1 MQVRNS
7 LDLRLRVFA
16 LTLEPALHLARALS
30 LSLEDVEDT
39 TRATYVQLHRDRGLS
54 LEQIARRIGTSRRTV
69 ATLSAQSSSTQA
81 PLEHSQRIGVRRAL
95 IRLLSRGESVSLQR
109 AREEVGV
116 KDELFHDELEVLIE
130 ERAVQSIEGE
140 LSLTRAWTS
149 YEGGNEA
156 ERLDSL
162 RHFLSA
168 VGETVRQRFFARAT
182 EDEAF
187 ARVLSFSATPEMI
200 AILRKRIYEAL
211 CEGAS
216 KADDEATHHPDR
228 VDASIA
234 FCVTRTG

>member
-39 TRATYVQLHRDRGLS
+39 TRATYVQLHRDCGLS

-69 ATLSAQSSSTQA
+69 ATLSSQSSTNQA
-81 PLEHSQRIGVRRAL
+81 PLEHSHRIGVRRAL
-95 IRLLSRGESVSLQR
+95 IRLLSRGELVSIAS
-109 AREEVGV
+109 ARDEVGV
-116 KDELFHDELEVLIE
+116 KDELFHDELEVLIQ
-130 ERAVQSIEGE
+130 ERAVESVDGQ

-149 YEGGNEA
+149 YEGTNEA

-168 VGETVRQRFFARAT
+168 VGETVRRRFFAQAS
-182 EDEAF
+182 DDDAF

-200 AILRKRIYEAL
+200 STLRKSIFSAL

-216 KADDEATHHPDR
+216 EADTTATQHPDR
-228 VDASIA
+228 MDVSVA

>member
-69 ATLSAQSSSTQA
+69 ATLSAQSSTTLA
-81 PLEHSQRIGVRRAL
+81 PLEHSQRIGAPRAL

-116 KDELFHDELEVLIE
+116 KDERFPARETSNAAG
-130 ERAVQSIEGE
+130 R
-140 LSLTRAWTS
+140 TR
-149 YEGGNEA
+149 
-156 ERLDSL
+156 
-162 RHFLSA
+162 SA
-168 VGETVRQRFFARAT
+168 
-182 EDEAF
+182 D
-187 ARVLSFSATPEMI
+187 
-200 AILRKRIYEAL
+200 
-211 CEGAS
+211 
-216 KADDEATHHPDR
+216 
-228 VDASIA
+228 
-234 FCVTRTG
+234 

>member
-1 MQVRNS
+1 VQVRNS

-39 TRATYVQLHRDRGLS
+39 TRAMYVQMHRDQGLS

-69 ATLSAQSSSTQA
+69 ATLSSRSSASQA
-81 PLEHSQRIGVRRAL
+81 PLEHSERIGVRRAL
-95 IRLLSRGESVSLQR
+95 IRLLSRGDSVSMAS

-116 KDELFHDELEVLIE
+116 KDEVFHDELEVLIQ
-130 ERAVQSIEGE
+130 ERAVENTEGQ

-168 VGETVRQRFFARAT
+168 VGETVRRRFFAEAT
-182 EDEAF
+182 DDESF
-187 ARVLSFSATPEMI
+187 ARVLSFSSTPDMI
-200 AILRKRIYEAL
+200 AILRKGVFQAL

-216 KADDEATHHPDR
+216 EADEKATSHPDR
-228 VDASIA
+228 LDVSVA